1 MTVYYVVMR
10 KTHFILSFSWIDY
23 STTYWLEGEEM
34 CENLKLYKFIDS
46 QRVFERISQMS
57 SLLLDI

>member
-1 MTVYYVVMR
+1 MR

-23 STTYWLEGEEM
+23 PAKYWLEGEEM